1 MATMYHMF
9 MAKEPVSV
17 TLQRE
22 NLLWLRGRA
31 ASAKRRSLSDAL
43 DRVVTAARLGGRSGD
58 VRSVVGTVDIGAA
71 DVDLDGADA
80 ALYTY
85 VHASLS
91 RPFIA
96 RETGPAGSGGDTPRT
111 QTRRSTRR
119 GTKPRG

>member
-1 MATMYHMF
+1 MF

-43 DRVVTAARLGGRSGD
+43 DRVVTAARLGGRSGE

-71 DVDLDGADA
+71 DADA
-80 ALYTY
+80 ALHTY
-85 VHASLS
+85 VDASLS
-91 RPFIA
+91 RPFIT
-96 RETGPAGSGGDTPRT
+96 RETGPAGSGGETPRT